1 MNPRIA
7 IMATALTLVVI
18 AVVGLVDAIIDD
30 RAGSAVLFG
39 VLAVGIAALSRLR
52 IGETTVTMRRDLA
65 SWLDRVS
72 PVTGETPDE
81 MSDRA
86 VSRLRAG
93 FVDLVED

>member
-7 IMATALTLVVI
+7 IMATALTLSVI
-18 AVVGLVDAIIDD
+18 ALVGMIDSIIDD
-30 RAGSAVLFG
+30 RSGPAVLFG
-39 VLAVGIAALSRLR
+39 VLTVGIMALSRLR
-52 IGETTVTMRRDLA
+52 VGENTVTMRRDLA

-93 FVDLVED
+93 FVDLRED

>member
-1 MNPRIA
+1 
-7 IMATALTLVVI
+7 MATALTLSVV

-30 RAGSAVLFG
+30 RSGSAVLFG
-39 VLAVGIAALSRLR
+39 VLAVGIVALSRLR
-52 IGETTVTMRRDLA
+52 VGETTVTMRRDLA

-93 FVDLVED
+93 FIDLRED

>member
-93 FVDLVED
+93 FIDLNED